1 MLSEKEVLDI
11 FKKCGAFLTG
21 HFELSSGLHSPQYLQ
36 AALVLQYPEHAER
49 LCSELAK
56 SFRDIKVDL
65 VAAPALGGIIVAHE
79 VARAL
84 GVRAIFAERQE
95 GKLTLR
101 RGFFVN
107 KGEGVLVVEDV
118 ITTGKSTIE
127 TIDVIKAAGGIIK
140 GIGCLIDRSGGMSR
154 LVHAGGKAELGL
166 PFKSLITLTIPTY
179 EPQICPLCKEGSI
192 ATKPGSRGLKK

>member
-1 MLSEKEVLDI
+1 MLSEKEILNI
-11 FKKCGAFLTG
+11 FNKCGALLTG

-36 AALVLQYPEHAER
+36 LALVLQYPEYAER
-49 LCSELAK
+49 LCSELAESFKK
-56 SFRDIKVDL
+56 SKVDL

-118 ITTGKSTIE
+118 ITTGGSILE
-127 TIDVIKAAGGIIK
+127 TINVIKDAGGIIK
-140 GIGCLIDRSGGMSR
+140 GIGALVDRSGGK
-154 LVHAGGKAELGL
+154 VELGF
-166 PFKSLITLTIPTY
+166 PFKSLLTLTIPTY
-179 EPQICPLCKEGSI
+179 EQQICPLCKEGSI
-192 ATKPGSRGLKK
+192 AIKLGSRGLKK